1 MHSYQQCMRVP
12 TVHILGSSRYCPFI
26 AVVCHSNR
34 CGVVSHC
41 GFSFCF
47 NQRIKLLSYLGRVR
61 EAGWIGSPG
70 ILDSSHA
77 FYPRRPEPSEHH
89 LSFLGVFFL
98 AVFYFLGISYLMNST
113 SSEIHFPTFPC
124 SCGTGVC
131 PSRFIQNS
139 ITSFPLIFGCS
150 AFLFNHVCTNLQIF
164 TNFTL

>member
-1 MHSYQQCMRVP
+1 MRVP

-34 CGVVSHC
+34 CGVVSYC

-89 LSFLGVFFL
+89 LSFLGFFFFFWCL
-98 AVFYFLGISYLMNST
+98 LLFRNFLPYEFNLLRNPFSHFSLQLWYGCVSIQ
-113 SSEIHFPTFPC
+113 IHPKFHHFL
-124 SCGTGVC
+124 
-131 PSRFIQNS
+131 PSDIWVLG
-139 ITSFPLIFGCS
+139 FPLQSCV
-150 AFLFNHVCTNLQIF
+150 H
-164 TNFTL
+164 